1 MKAKKSNYKAA
12 ADYTRR
18 CRTLA
23 ALARRE
29 RSNQRLYQNG
39 CLTVSQYAR
48 LASIEMDMAIK
59 LENNTKKKT
68 MDKIERK
75 RRARVNRMIDARNE
89 DKSRTMIFYS
99 ITFFILSNAIGLY
112 MASR

>member
-1 MKAKKSNYKAA
+1 MKQKSYQKSNYKAA

-29 RSNQRLYQNG
+29 SSNERLYKNG
-39 CLTVSQYAR
+39 CLTVNEYTR

-59 LENNTKKKT
+59 LENKTKQ
-68 MDKIERK
+68 
-75 RRARVNRMIDARNE
+75 
-89 DKSRTMIFYS
+89 
-99 ITFFILSNAIGLY
+99 
-112 MASR
+112 

>member
-59 LENNTKKKT
+59 LENTTMKRIRIPQPHEMLPPVKVNIQDLEAEIYNQSQRRTQTTQKKP
-68 MDKIERK
+68 
-75 RRARVNRMIDARNE
+75 
-89 DKSRTMIFYS
+89 
-99 ITFFILSNAIGLY
+99 
-112 MASR
+112 